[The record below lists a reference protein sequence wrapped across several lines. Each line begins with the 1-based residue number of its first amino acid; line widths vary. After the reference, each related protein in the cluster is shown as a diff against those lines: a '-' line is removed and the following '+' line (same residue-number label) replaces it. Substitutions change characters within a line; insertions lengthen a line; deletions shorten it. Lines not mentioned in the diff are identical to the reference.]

1 MQVSLGEARE
11 VKVNDD
17 VDRQDVDTTS
27 KNVSAH
33 ETSGLTS
40 LEVVINSLTIV
51 VRHLGMNVEAR
62 VTHLRNLLCE
72 QFDTLS

>member
-17 VDRQDVDTTS
+17 VDGQDVDTTS

-33 ETSGLTS
+33 ETSSLTS
-40 LEVVINSLTIV
+40 LEVVINSFTIV
-51 VRHLGMNVEAR
+51 VRHLGVNVEAGIA
-62 VTHLRNLLCE
+62 HLRNLLGE
-72 QFDTLS
+72 